1 MKFRKR
7 IISIGFAAVMAINT
21 VIPAFAG
28 QNDGTNQNTFP
39 ITLTDTC

>member
-28 QNDGTNQNTFP
+28 QNDGGT
-39 ITLTDTC
+39 TCCCII